1 MLSFTVSERKLQSS
15 LSIERYIHTMGVV
28 KAADKLAERYG
39 YDRPKARMAALMH
52 DCAKDYPADMKRRFC
67 REFHVDVDEIMLET
81 IDLTHAFLGAEV
93 ARREFGVEDEE
104 ILGAI
109 KYHTTGKAD
118 MTMLE
123 KIVFIADY
131 IEENRKKFDS
141 LDEARKIAFED
152 IDKAMA
158 YILKH
163 TIEYVKERNRSLHP
177 LSVEE
182 YEHYKQF
189 EEEK

>member
-1 MLSFTVSERKLQSS
+1 MTLLK
-15 LSIERYIHTMGVV
+15 II
-28 KAADKLAERYG
+28 LAKTKY
-39 YDRPKARMAALMH
+39 
-52 DCAKDYPADMKRRFC
+52 
-67 REFHVDVDEIMLET
+67 
-81 IDLTHAFLGAEV
+81 
-93 ARREFGVEDEE
+93 GVEDEE

-158 YILKH
+158 YVLKH
-163 TIEYVKERNRSLHP
+163 TIEFVKERGRTLHP
-177 LSVEE
+177 LSVEA
-182 YEHYKQF
+182 YEFYKQF